1 MKLTKEKEK
10 LIDIR
15 LNDLCNELSDLDGV
29 TPVEHGKATQRLKE
43 EVDKI
48 KFLAQKAR

>member
-10 LIDIR
+10 RIDIR

-29 TPVEHGKATQRLKE
+29 TLVEYGKATNRLRE
-43 EVDKI
+43 EVDKV
-48 KFLAQKAR
+48 KFLAQKAG